1 MKGIWGK
8 VSQFFEL
15 FQRELT
21 HYLFFVAHQD
31 SQNEENME
39 QGWCCSHYS
48 SYNRSNYHGT
58 PSLELPITHKWK
70 AYKTLD
76 LIPGIV
82 SWYHPLLFAA
92 VFSYFAFK
100 THWNSSVF
108 ALTWCTL
115 CLENPSGELLFS
127 LQDLAQVSSALWHYM
142 WPFQPE
148 GFFFFFFLLIRP
160 TKALHIYLYSD
171 IISSTDQQN
180 GHQPFIWVR
189 VLKSPWV
196 CEVWGGLES
205 PRLTR
210 ALRRR
215 LVLPHG
221 LRKADIYNRAQALF
235 NLLSTRV
242 VIPVP
247 TSSMALFLI
256 T

>member
-15 FQRELT
+15 FQRDLT

-148 GFFFFFFLLIRP
+148 GFFFFFFAHPSYKSSSHLSLFWHHLKHWP
-160 TKALHIYLYSD
+160 TEWSPTLHL
-171 IISSTDQQN
+171 
-180 GHQPFIWVR
+180 G
-189 VLKSPWV
+189 
-196 CEVWGGLES
+196 
-205 PRLTR
+205 
-210 ALRRR
+210 
-215 LVLPHG
+215 
-221 LRKADIYNRAQALF
+221 
-235 NLLSTRV
+235 
-242 VIPVP
+242 
-247 TSSMALFLI
+247 
-256 T
+256 